1 MIKIILITM
10 TASLDL
16 TDIRNDETARRLLT
30 IDGASSSWS
39 VRASRSSHSSHAGH
53 QEDDQIR
60 IEQVRDEQKYC
71 HNEEE
76 DDHSSHAGHQA
87 DDHHQSDYDH
97 NGGDENKD
105 AEQEYNNSSPPCC
118 SAPIVLALQREKF
131 TLRFSVMMIN
141 HHASVKIN
149 TTVKGSLY
157 ASPLDHC
164 L

>member
-1 MIKIILITM
+1 MIIKMIKIILITM

-16 TDIRNDETARRLLT
+16 TDIRNDKTARRLLT

-39 VRASRSSHSSHAGH
+39 VRASRSSHSSHAGR
-53 QEDDQIR
+53 Q
-60 IEQVRDEQKYC
+60 
-71 HNEEE
+71 
-76 DDHSSHAGHQA
+76 G

-97 NGGDENKD
+97 DGGDENKD
-105 AEQEYNNSSPPCC
+105 AEQEYNNSSPPCS

-157 ASPLDHC
+157 ASPLYHC

>member
-1 MIKIILITM
+1 M

-16 TDIRNDETARRLLT
+16 TDIRNDKTARRLLT

-60 IEQVRDEQKYC
+60 IEEVRDEQKYC

-97 NGGDENKD
+97 NGGDEDND
-105 AEQEYNNSSPPCC
+105 AE
-118 SAPIVLALQREKF
+118 
-131 TLRFSVMMIN
+131 
-141 HHASVKIN
+141 
-149 TTVKGSLY
+149 
-157 ASPLDHC
+157 
-164 L
+164 